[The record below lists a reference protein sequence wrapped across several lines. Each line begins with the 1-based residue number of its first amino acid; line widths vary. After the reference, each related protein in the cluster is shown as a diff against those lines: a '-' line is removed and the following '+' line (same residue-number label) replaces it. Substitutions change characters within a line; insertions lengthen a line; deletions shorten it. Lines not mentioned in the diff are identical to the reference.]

1 MSNACE
7 RGGVSGHAMRKLAAG
22 EAVRRGDGATDMRRF
37 DDLDA
42 WLRWQMQLHPK
53 AIALGLDRVAAV
65 WAQLGPA
72 SLPFPLVTVG
82 GTNGKGSCVAMAEA
96 ICRAAG
102 YRTGVYSSPHLLRYN
117 ERVRLDGED
126 VSDAL
131 LCASFERIDRARG
144 ETALTYFE
152 FGTLAA
158 LDIFV
163 RSAPDVVIL
172 EVGLGG
178 RLDAVNLWNA
188 DVSVV
193 TSIGLDHTAWL
204 GDSLDQIAYEKAGI
218 FRTGRPAVIGQRDA
232 PARLRAEAE
241 QRGSLTI
248 QLGCEMD
255 WAIGDGGGWIW
266 RGPSGER
273 LALPEPA
280 MRGPFQYDNA
290 SAAIAALRSLH
301 TRLPISVNAIRAGLQ
316 RARLPGRFQ
325 VFPGTLT
332 WILDVAHNGE
342 AAQALAANLRAF
354 AWRGRMRA
362 VVAVLEDKS
371 PEAIVRPLL
380 PFVGDWYLAQST
392 DPRAMPVE
400 VLSDRLEGVLPAPP
414 AAVLRD
420 LDAAL
425 GAAEAVSE
433 PGDGLLVVGSFTT
446 VGAALRRLDGD
457 PTEEEG

>member
-1 MSNACE
+1 MCAPWCPSE
-7 RGGVSGHAMRKLAAG
+7 SRLVS
-22 EAVRRGDGATDMRRF
+22 RF
-37 DDLDA
+37 DTLDA
-42 WLRWQMQLHPK
+42 WLGWQMQLHPK
-53 AIALGLDRVAAV
+53 AIALGLERVGAV
-65 WAQLGPA
+65 WARLGPA
-72 SLPFPLVTVG
+72 SLPFLLITVG

-178 RLDAVNLWNA
+178 RLDAVNLWDA

-204 GDSLDQIAYEKAGI
+204 GDSLDQIASEKAGV
-218 FRTGRPAVIGQRDA
+218 FRAGRPAVIGQRDA
-232 PARLRAEAE
+232 PARLRTEA
-241 QRGSLTI
+241 QLRGSLPM
-248 QLGCEMD
+248 QLGREID
-255 WAIGDGGGWIW
+255 WTIADGGGWIW
-266 RGPSGER
+266 SAPSGER

-290 SAAIAALRSLH
+290 AAAIAALRSLH
-301 TRLPISVNAIRAGLQ
+301 TRLPISVNAIRSGLQ

-325 VFPGTLT
+325 VVPGTLT

-354 AWRGRMRA
+354 ACRGRVRA
-362 VVAVLEDKS
+362 VLAVLDDKS
-371 PEAIVRPLL
+371 PESIVRPLV
-380 PFVGDWYLAQST
+380 PFVGDWYLAQSR
-392 DPRAMPVE
+392 DPRAMPIE
-400 VLSDRLEGVLPAPP
+400 VLGGRLAEVLPAPP
-414 AAVLRD
+414 AGVFRGIDAA
-420 LDAAL
+420 LDAAET
-425 GAAEAVSE
+425 ASE
-433 PGDGLLVVGSFTT
+433 PGDALLVVGSFTT
-446 VGAALRRLDGD
+446 VGAALRRLDGGR
-457 PTEEEG
+457 TESA

>member
-1 MSNACE
+1 MA
-7 RGGVSGHAMRKLAAG
+7 
-22 EAVRRGDGATDMRRF
+22 DMNRL
-37 DDLDA
+37 DNLDA
-42 WLRWQMQLHPK
+42 WLSWQMQLHPK
-53 AIALGLDRVAAV
+53 AIALGLERVAAV
-65 WAQLGPA
+65 WARLGPA

-117 ERVRLDGED
+117 ERVRIDGED
-126 VSDAL
+126 VSDEL
-131 LCASFERIDRARG
+131 LCEAFERIDRARG
-144 ETALTYFE
+144 EMALTYFE

-163 RSAPDVVIL
+163 RSAPDIVIL

-178 RLDAVNLWNA
+178 RLDAVNLWDA

-193 TSIGLDHTAWL
+193 TSIGLDHMAWL
-204 GDSLDQIAYEKAGI
+204 GDSLDEIAYEKAGI
-218 FRTGRPAVIGQRDA
+218 FRPGRPAVIGQRDA
-232 PARLRAEAE
+232 PARLRAEA
-241 QRGSLTI
+241 QLRGSLPM
-248 QLGCEMD
+248 QLGREID
-255 WAIGDGGGWIW
+255 WSLGDGGGWIW
-266 RGPSGER
+266 SAPSGER

-290 SAAIAALRSLH
+290 SAAIAALRALQEC
-301 TRLPISVNAIRAGLQ
+301 LPISVNAIRAGLQ

-325 VFPGTLT
+325 VFPGSLT

-354 AWRGRMRA
+354 ACRGRLRA
-362 VVAVLEDKS
+362 VLAVLEDKS
-371 PEAIVRPLL
+371 PESIVGPLL
-380 PFVGDWYLAQST
+380 PFVGDWYLAQSR

-400 VLSDRLEGVLPAPP
+400 VLSKRLEGALPAP
-414 AAVLRD
+414 AAVLLSD

-425 GAAEAVSE
+425 DAAEAASE
-433 PGDGLLVVGSFTT
+433 PGDALLVVGSFTT
-446 VGAALRRLDGD
+446 VGAALRRLDPGRGD
-457 PTEEEG
+457 RG

>member
-1 MSNACE
+1 MS
-7 RGGVSGHAMRKLAAG
+7 
-22 EAVRRGDGATDMRRF
+22 RF
-37 DDLDA
+37 NDLDA
-42 WLRWQMQLHPK
+42 WLSWQMQLHPK
-53 AIALGLDRVAAV
+53 AIALGLERVGAV
-65 WAQLGPA
+65 WAQLGPT
-72 SLPFPLVTVG
+72 SLPFPLITVG

-117 ERVRLDGED
+117 ERVRIDGED

-131 LCASFERIDRARG
+131 LCESFERIEQVRG

-163 RSAPDVVIL
+163 HRAPDVVIL

-178 RLDAVNLWNA
+178 RLDAVNLWDA

-193 TSIGLDHTAWL
+193 TSIGLDHVAWL
-204 GDSLDQIAYEKAGI
+204 GDSLDEIAYEKAGI
-218 FRTGRPAVIGQRDA
+218 FRSGRPAVIGQRDA
-232 PARLRAEAE
+232 PPRLRAEA
-241 QRGSLTI
+241 QLRGSLPM
-248 QLGCEMD
+248 QLGREIE
-255 WAIGDGGGWIW
+255 WTLGDGGGWIW
-266 RGPSGER
+266 SVSSGER

-290 SAAIAALRSLH
+290 SAAIAALRALH
-301 TRLPISVNAIRAGLQ
+301 ERLPISANAIRAGLQ

-325 VFPGTLT
+325 VFPGALT

-354 AWRGRMRA
+354 ACPGRLRA
-362 VVAVLEDKS
+362 VIGVLEDKS
-371 PEAIVRPLL
+371 PASIVEPLL
-380 PFVGDWYLAQST
+380 PFASDWYLAQSG

-400 VLSDRLEGVLPAPP
+400 VLSERLASVLPEP
-414 AAVLRD
+414 AAAMSSD

-425 GAAEAVSE
+425 DAAQSASE
-433 PGDGLLVVGSFTT
+433 PGDAVLVVGSFTS
-446 VGAALRRLDGD
+446 VGAALRRLDGGRA
-457 PTEEEG
+457 EREGA

>member
-1 MSNACE
+1 
-7 RGGVSGHAMRKLAAG
+7 
-22 EAVRRGDGATDMRRF
+22 
-37 DDLDA
+37 
-42 WLRWQMQLHPK
+42 MQLHPK
-53 AIALGLDRVAAV
+53 AIALGLERVGAV
-65 WAQLGPA
+65 WARLGPA
-72 SLPFPLVTVG
+72 YLPFPLVTVG
-82 GTNGKGSCVAMAEA
+82 GTNGKGSCVAMVEA

-131 LCASFERIDRARG
+131 LCAAFERIDRARG

-158 LDIFV
+158 LDLFV

-178 RLDAVNLWNA
+178 RLDAVNLWDA

-204 GDSLDQIAYEKAGI
+204 GHSLDEIAFEKAGI
-218 FRTGRPAVIGQRDA
+218 FRPGRPAVIGQRDA
-232 PARLRAEAE
+232 PARLRAEA
-241 QRGSLTI
+241 QRRGSLPI
-248 QLGCEMD
+248 QLGREID
-255 WAIGDGGGWIW
+255 WTIGDGGGWIW
-266 RGPSGER
+266 SAPSGER

-290 SAAIAALRSLH
+290 SAAIAALRALH
-301 TRLPISVNAIRAGLQ
+301 ERLPISVNAIRAGLQ

-342 AAQALAANLRAF
+342 AAQALAANLRVF
-354 AWRGRMRA
+354 ASRGRLRA
-362 VVAVLEDKS
+362 VLAVLDDKS
-371 PEAIVRPLL
+371 PESMVVPLL
-380 PFVGDWYLAQST
+380 PFVGDWYLAQSQ
-392 DPRAMPVE
+392 DPRAMPVA
-400 VLSDRLEGVLPAPP
+400 VLSRRLEAVLPAP
-414 AAVLRD
+414 AAGLLSD
-420 LDAAL
+420 LDAAFD
-425 GAAEAVSE
+425 AAEAASE
-433 PGDGLLVVGSFTT
+433 PGDALLVVGSFTT
-446 VGAALRRLDGD
+446 VGAALRRLDSGRGD
-457 PTEEEG
+457 RG

>member
-1 MSNACE
+1 M
-7 RGGVSGHAMRKLAAG
+7 
-22 EAVRRGDGATDMRRF
+22 TRF
-37 DDLDA
+37 DTLDA
-42 WLRWQMQLHPK
+42 WLSWQMQLHPK
-53 AIALGLDRVAAV
+53 AIELGLERVGAV
-65 WAQLGPA
+65 WARLGPA

-102 YRTGVYSSPHLLRYN
+102 YRTGVFSSPHLLRYN
-117 ERVRLDGED
+117 ERVRIDGED

-131 LCASFERIDRARG
+131 LCESFERIDRARG

-158 LDIFV
+158 LDLFV
-163 RSAPDVVIL
+163 RSVPDVVIL

-178 RLDAVNLWNA
+178 RLDAVNLWDA

-193 TSIGLDHTAWL
+193 TSIGLDHMAWL
-204 GDSLDQIAYEKAGI
+204 GDSLDEIAYEKAGI
-218 FRTGRPAVIGQRDA
+218 FRPGRAAVIGQRDA

-241 QRGSLTI
+241 QRGSLPL
-248 QLGCEMD
+248 QLGREID
-255 WAIGDGGGWIW
+255 WTLGDGGGWIW
-266 RGPSGER
+266 SAPSGQR
-273 LALPEPA
+273 LALSEPA

-290 SAAIAALRSLH
+290 SAAIAALRALH

-354 AWRGRMRA
+354 ACRGRLRA
-362 VVAVLEDKS
+362 VLAVLEDKS
-371 PEAIVRPLL
+371 PESIVGPLL
-380 PFVGDWYLAQST
+380 PFVSHWYLAQST

-400 VLSDRLEGVLPAPP
+400 VLSRRLDVILPAP
-414 AAVLRD
+414 AAVLLPD

-425 GAAEAVSE
+425 DAAQSASE
-433 PGDGLLVVGSFTT
+433 PGDALLVVGSFTT
-446 VGAALRRLDGD
+446 VGVALRRLDPGRGD
-457 PTEEEG
+457 RG

>member
-1 MSNACE
+1 MS
-7 RGGVSGHAMRKLAAG
+7 
-22 EAVRRGDGATDMRRF
+22 RF
-37 DDLDA
+37 DNLDA
-42 WLRWQMQLHPK
+42 WLSWQMQLHPK
-53 AIALGLDRVAAV
+53 AIALGLERVAAV
-65 WAQLGPA
+65 WERLGPA

-102 YRTGVYSSPHLLRYN
+102 YRTGVYSSPHLLHYN
-117 ERVRLDGED
+117 ERVRVDGED

-131 LCASFERIDRARG
+131 LCESFERIERARG

-163 RSAPDVVIL
+163 RGAPDVVIL

-178 RLDAVNLWNA
+178 RLDAVNLWDA

-193 TSIGLDHTAWL
+193 TSIGLDHMAWL
-204 GDSLDQIAYEKAGI
+204 GGSLDEIAYEKAGI
-218 FRTGRPAVIGQRDA
+218 FRPGRPAVIGQRDA
-232 PARLRAEAE
+232 PARLRAEAQ
-241 QRGSLTI
+241 QRGSLPI
-248 QLGCEMD
+248 QIGREID
-255 WAIGDGGGWIW
+255 WTIGDGGGWIW
-266 RGPSGER
+266 SAPSGER

-290 SAAIAALRSLH
+290 SAAIAALRALH
-301 TRLPISVNAIRAGLQ
+301 GRLPISVNAIRAGLQ

-325 VFPGTLT
+325 VFPGALT
-332 WILDVAHNGE
+332 YILDVAHNGE

-354 AWRGRMRA
+354 ACRGRLRA
-362 VVAVLEDKS
+362 VLAVLGDKS
-371 PEAIVRPLL
+371 PASIVEPLL
-380 PFVGDWYLAQST
+380 PYVSDWYLAQSR

-400 VLSDRLEGVLPAPP
+400 VLSERLVAVLPAP
-414 AAVLRD
+414 AAAISSD

-425 GAAEAVSE
+425 DAAESASE
-433 PGDGLLVVGSFTT
+433 PGDAILVVGSFTS
-446 VGAALRRLDGD
+446 VGAALRRLG
-457 PTEEEG
+457 EGLAGRGVA

>member
-1 MSNACE
+1 MA
-7 RGGVSGHAMRKLAAG
+7 
-22 EAVRRGDGATDMRRF
+22 DMNRL
-37 DDLDA
+37 DNLDA
-42 WLRWQMQLHPK
+42 WLSWQMQLHPK
-53 AIALGLDRVAAV
+53 AIALGLERVAAV
-65 WAQLGPA
+65 WARLGPA

-117 ERVRLDGED
+117 ERVRIDGED

-131 LCASFERIDRARG
+131 LCEAFERIDRARG
-144 ETALTYFE
+144 EMALTYFE

-163 RSAPDVVIL
+163 RSAPDIVIL

-178 RLDAVNLWNA
+178 RLDAVNLWDA

-193 TSIGLDHTAWL
+193 TSIGLDHMAWL
-204 GDSLDQIAYEKAGI
+204 GDSLDEIAYEKAGI
-218 FRTGRPAVIGQRDA
+218 FRPGRPAVIGQRDA
-232 PARLRAEAE
+232 PARLRAEA
-241 QRGSLTI
+241 QLRGSLPM
-248 QLGCEMD
+248 QLGREID
-255 WAIGDGGGWIW
+255 WSLGDGGGWIW
-266 RGPSGER
+266 SAPSGER

-290 SAAIAALRSLH
+290 SAAIAALRALQEC
-301 TRLPISVNAIRAGLQ
+301 LPISVNAIRAGLQ

-325 VFPGTLT
+325 VFPGSLT

-354 AWRGRMRA
+354 ACRGRLRA
-362 VVAVLEDKS
+362 VLAVLEDKS
-371 PEAIVRPLL
+371 PESIVGPLL
-380 PFVGDWYLAQST
+380 PFVGDWYLAQSR

-400 VLSDRLEGVLPAPP
+400 VLSKRLEGALPAP
-414 AAVLRD
+414 AAVLLSD

-425 GAAEAVSE
+425 DAAEAASE
-433 PGDGLLVVGSFTT
+433 PGDALLVVGSFTT
-446 VGAALRRLDGD
+446 VGAALRRLDPGRGD
-457 PTEEEG
+457 RG

>member
-1 MSNACE
+1 MPVGAAAWF
-7 RGGVSGHAMRKLAAG
+7 GGVMA
-22 EAVRRGDGATDMRRF
+22 DMNRF
-37 DDLDA
+37 DNLDA
-42 WLRWQMQLHPK
+42 WLSWQMQLHPK
-53 AIALGLDRVAAV
+53 AVALGLERVAAV
-65 WAQLGPA
+65 WARLGPE
-72 SLPFPLVTVG
+72 SLPFPLITVG

-131 LCASFERIDRARG
+131 LCEAFARIDRARG
-144 ETALTYFE
+144 ETVLTYFE

-163 RSAPDVVIL
+163 RRAPDVVIL

-178 RLDAVNLWNA
+178 RLDAVNLWDA

-204 GDSLDQIAYEKAGI
+204 GDSLDHIAIEKAGI
-218 FRTGRPAVIGQRDA
+218 FRPGRPAVIGQRDA

-241 QRGSLTI
+241 QRGSLPM
-248 QLGCEMD
+248 QLGREID
-255 WAIGDGGGWIW
+255 WSLGDGGGWIW
-266 RGPSGER
+266 SATSGER

-290 SAAIAALRSLH
+290 AAAIAALRSLN

-342 AAQALAANLRAF
+342 AAQALSANLLAF
-354 AWRGRMRA
+354 ACRGRMRA
-362 VVAVLEDKS
+362 VFAVLDDKS
-371 PEAIVRPLL
+371 PESIVRPLA
-380 PFVGDWYLAQST
+380 PFACDWYLAQSK
-392 DPRAMPVE
+392 DPRAMAVAA
-400 VLSDRLEGVLPAPP
+400 LSDRLAEVLPAPP
-414 AAVLRD
+414 AGVFRD
-420 LDAAL
+420 LDGAL
-425 GAAEAVSE
+425 DAAEAASE
-433 PGDGLLVVGSFTT
+433 PGDALLVVGSFTT
-446 VGAALRRLDGD
+446 VGAALRRLDAGR
-457 PTEEEG
+457 TTQV